1 MKAGNPKLF
10 AQVQTNPRRI
20 SAPGKAVTNG

>member
-1 MKAGNPKLF
+1 MKAGYPKLF

-20 SAPGKAVTNG
+20 STPGKPVTNG